1 MNSAPSNNDSTELE
15 TKRKEFTMK
24 LMKKL
29 SIRLSIIQAYKE
41 ILMKKLIEARRQ
53 AIEKIKR
60 FIQSNLSLIK
70 TVLDYLIR
78 KKIRTYLLT
87 SQIITKRREASDKIK
102 SNIQIYITKK
112 KFKEI
117 HSKVKDC
124 YSIYPSSERMNNVD
138 IMIYTDPSNV
148 RKGRCV
154 PLKFCPLRK
163 KFVFDV
169 YKNKYR
175 FNKII
180 RFNFVIEHTEIIDP
194 AFVSKKIDGKYV
206 NEINFSEFDRKIEYL
221 KNSIYNIKTY
231 TPKYNDYFLFENLKR
246 KSSDEETLKTSC
258 NSISDEDEYGNL
270 RCGKENV
277 SKSSTNLLSIEKEAK
292 TFVNERK
299 MIKPRK
305 RFTTD
310 AGLDQILKPIL
321 KNKLSSSGRKINQ
334 RRVSFGTVQ
343 FSF

>member
-1 MNSAPSNNDSTELE
+1 MSSESSTQESTELE
-15 TKRKEFTMK
+15 SKGKEFTMR
-24 LMKKL
+24 LMKEL
-29 SIRLSIIQAYKE
+29 SIRLSIIQAYKD
-41 ILMKKLIEARRQ
+41 ILINKLIEARRQ
-53 AIEKIKR
+53 SIEKIKQ
-60 FIQSNLSLIK
+60 FFESNLSFIK
-70 TVLDYLIR
+70 TVLEYSIG
-78 KKIRTYLLT
+78 KKIRIYLLT
-87 SQIITKRREASDKIK
+87 SQIIAKRREASNKIK

-124 YSIYPSSERMNNVD
+124 YSIYPSSEGIDNVD
-138 IMIYTDPSNV
+138 IVIYTDPSNV
-148 RKGRCV
+148 KKGRCI

-180 RFNFVIEHTEIIDP
+180 RFNFVISHNEIIDP

-206 NEINFSEFDRKIEYL
+206 NEINFTEFDRKIEYL
-221 KNSIYNIKTY
+221 KNSVYNIKTY
-231 TPKYNDYFLFENLKR
+231 TPRYIDNFLYESLKR

-277 SKSSTNLLSIEKEAK
+277 SKSSTNLLSIAKEAK

-299 MIKPRK
+299 VIKPRK

-321 KNKLSSSGRKINQ
+321 KNKLSSSGRKITQ

>member
-1 MNSAPSNNDSTELE
+1 M
-15 TKRKEFTMK
+15 
-24 LMKKL
+24 
-29 SIRLSIIQAYKE
+29 
-41 ILMKKLIEARRQ
+41 
-53 AIEKIKR
+53 
-60 FIQSNLSLIK
+60 
-70 TVLDYLIR
+70 
-78 KKIRTYLLT
+78 T

-102 SNIQIYITKK
+102 SNIKIYITKK

-124 YSIYPSSERMNNVD
+124 YSIYPTCQGMNNVD

-148 RKGRCV
+148 KKGRCV
-154 PLKFCPLRK
+154 PLKLCPLRK
-163 KFVFDV
+163 AFVFDV

-175 FNKII
+175 FNKIM
-180 RFNFVIEHTEIIDP
+180 RFNFVIEQTEIIDP
-194 AFVSKKIDGKYV
+194 AFISKKIDGKYV
-206 NEINFSEFDRKIEYL
+206 NEINFSEFERKSEYL
-221 KNSIYNIKTY
+221 KNTIYNIKTY
-231 TPKYNDYFLFENLKR
+231 TPKDTNYFFSENLKR

-270 RCGKENV
+270 RCEI
-277 SKSSTNLLSIEKEAK
+277 SRSSTNLLSIAKEGK

-321 KNKLSSSGRKINQ
+321 KNKLFSSGRKINQ